1 MEYVITLLLSI
12 LIVQNLVKAFK
23 KPTKL
28 VTGSVPIQQSQ
39 PSIDLAPTENR
50 LRELIDKIPERV
62 TNSITG
68 TANTHKGKIGEL
80 IGYIQLKS
88 DYDRIIPI
96 GNITDFVGIKFT
108 TCDEQGVGQPGYI
121 HFIDIKTGKQAK
133 LNPDQKKFKDLLD
146 SKSISFKVIKI
157 DDVEV

>member
-1 MEYVITLLLSI
+1 MEYVIAILLSV
-12 LIVQNLVKAFK
+12 LVLQNVAKAFK
-23 KPTKL
+23 KPPEPLAAPAPVSHT
-28 VTGSVPIQQSQ
+28 T
-39 PSIDLAPTENR
+39 IDFTPTEKR

-62 TNSITG
+62 TSSITG

-108 TCDEQGVGQPGYI
+108 TSDEKGVNKPGYV

>member
-1 MEYVITLLLSI
+1 MEYLIAILLSV
-12 LIVQNLVKAFK
+12 LVLQNVVKAFK
-23 KPTKL
+23 KPPKSL
-28 VTGSVPIQQSQ
+28 AVPASVSHTT
-39 PSIDLAPTENR
+39 IDFTPTEKR

-88 DYDRIIPI
+88 EYDRIIPI

-108 TCDEQGVGQPGYI
+108 TTNAEGKVEAGYI

-146 SKSISFKVIKI
+146 NKSISFRVIKI
-157 DDVEV
+157 DDVEA